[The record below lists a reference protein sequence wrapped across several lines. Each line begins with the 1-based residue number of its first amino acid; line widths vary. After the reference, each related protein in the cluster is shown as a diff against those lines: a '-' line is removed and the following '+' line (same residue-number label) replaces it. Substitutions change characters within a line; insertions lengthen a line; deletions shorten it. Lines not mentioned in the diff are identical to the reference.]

1 MTLDRMN
8 YLYKKGLYSPINYY
22 LGLLAILKDGADLG
36 VVMGRVPET
45 LLETILVLAAR
56 HRKSEDRTTDSEE
69 NTMTGNILA
78 WGKSRSLATKLRSKA
93 SPPGPQSINRLRIAL
108 NFTVEEFALQLDV
121 SPWIVASWERG
132 ERAPSKAVQAKLDA
146 LEAFLKKPR
155 TGRRVASGGGG
166 QGRAS
171 THRGG
176 RARVAARWPRTF
188 PRSDGVKM
196 GSKHRDRCISPP
208 KKTGMG
214 RIPVAGWRPKSVS
227 KQWARGMAVMTV
239 VMKV

>member
-8 YLYKKGLYSPINYY
+8 YLYKKGSYSPINYY
-22 LGLLAILKDGADLG
+22 LGLLAILKNGADLG

-45 LLETILVLAAR
+45 LLGTILDVAAR
-56 HRKSEDRTTDSEE
+56 HRKSQDRRIDSEE
-69 NTMTGNILA
+69 TTISGNILA
-78 WGKSRSLATKLRSKA
+78 WGKSRSLATKPRPKA
-93 SPPGPQSINRLRIAL
+93 SPPGTQSINRLRIAL

-121 SPWIVASWERG
+121 SPRRVASWERG
-132 ERAPSKAVQAKLDA
+132 ERAPSEVVQEKLDA

-176 RARVAARWPRTF
+176 RVRIAAQWPKTF

-196 GSKHRDRCISPP
+196 GVRRRDRCISPP
-208 KKTGMG
+208 KKAGMG
-214 RIPVAGWRPKSVS
+214 RIPVAGWRPISVS
-227 KQWARGMAVMTV
+227 KQRARGMAAMTA
-239 VMKV
+239 VMKA

>member
-22 LGLLAILKDGADLG
+22 LGLLAILKDGAELG

-45 LLETILVLAAR
+45 LLETILVIAAR
-56 HRKSEDRTTDSEE
+56 HRKSQDRTTDPEE
-69 NTMTGNILA
+69 TTITGNILA
-78 WGKSRSLATKLRSKA
+78 WGKSRSLATKPRLKA
-93 SPPGPQSINRLRIAL
+93 PPPGPQSINRLRIAL

-121 SPWIVASWERG
+121 SPRMVASWERG
-132 ERAPSKAVQAKLDA
+132 ERAPSEAVQEKLDA
-146 LEAFLKKPR
+146 LEAFLKKPC

-176 RARVAARWPRTF
+176 RVRIAARRPKTF
-188 PRSDGVKM
+188 PRSDGEKM
-196 GSKHRDRCISPP
+196 GARRRDRCISPP
-208 KKTGMG
+208 KKVGMG
-214 RIPVAGWRPKSVS
+214 RIPVAGWRPISMS
-227 KQWARGMAVMTV
+227 KQRARGMAAMTA